1 MQDFKRFSVICSVGG
16 INSAGRSSFD
26 FSYKRLVLDKLDV
39 SAKKFLLK
47 DLSSLTNSEI
57 SSEKDILKKTLVRT
71 INSDLFDP
79 ELLMKDI
86 MNVNAAGQLPE
97 GIDLAKMY
105 NSRQHP
111 KGIQMTIFGVTDCLK
126 NLGRDWDSELKPLL
140 DPKRI
145 GVFSGPAIGQLDYE
159 GMGGLLQ
166 SRKIGKRASSKHLS
180 MSLIGMSAD
189 FINAYV
195 LGSLGKTGT
204 VAGACATFLYN
215 LDLALKG
222 IKNNELDFSIVGSA
236 EAPINPEITDGF
248 LATTGIADDKKILE
262 MQNRNSDDNFE
273 EVDHK
278 NACRPFGDNAGMI
291 LGEAAQFVA
300 VTTLEFALEN
310 GLNILGGF
318 TDVAINADG
327 FKKSISSPGIGNY
340 LTMAQSLSNTL
351 KIGCSIENSIVI
363 AHGTGTFQNRS
374 TESDVLNRVAEGFEL
389 KSWKVTALKGMLGH
403 TMGPAAG
410 DELITAIGIWNHG
423 LIPGINTTK
432 KLADDVLT
440 DNLDFC
446 LKTKE
451 VDKETVN
458 AIYLNAKGFGGNNGS
473 CGIVSPG
480 FIKSKI
486 DKQKLKSYETK
497 LSLTEEK
504 RNIYYEESVNG
515 KYELIYR
522 FNEEILNPS
531 KDMKISKDK
540 ISISNYKDIEEIIL
554 PETNMIYRL
563 SFLF

>member
-1 MQDFKRFSVICSVGG
+1 MQDFKRFPVICSVGG

-26 FSYKRLVLDKLDV
+26 FSYKRLVIDNLDAN
-39 SAKKFLLK
+39 SKKTLLK
-47 DLSSLTNSEI
+47 DLNSLTNSEI
-57 SSEKDILKKTLVRT
+57 SSEKDIFEKTLVRKV
-71 INSDLFDP
+71 NSALFDP
-79 ELLMKDI
+79 DLLMKDV

-97 GIDLAKMY
+97 GINLSKMY

-111 KGIQMTIFGVTDCLK
+111 KGIQMTIFGVTDCLRNMGK
-126 NLGRDWDSELKPLL
+126 DWDTEIKPLL
-140 DPKRI
+140 DPKKI

-195 LGSLGKTGT
+195 IGSLGKTGT

-222 IKNNELDFSIVGSA
+222 IKNDELDFSIVGSA

-262 MQNRNSDDNFE
+262 MQIRNNDDNTE

-310 GLNILGGF
+310 GLKILGGF

-340 LTMAQSLSNTL
+340 ITMAQSLSNTL
-351 KIGCSIENSIVI
+351 KIGCSIQESIVI

-374 TESDVLNRVAEGFEL
+374 TESDVLSRVAEGFKL
-389 KSWKVTALKGMLGH
+389 KNWKVTALKGMLGH

-410 DELITAIGIWNHG
+410 DELITALGIWNHG

-432 KLADDVLT
+432 KLADDVLS

-446 LKTKE
+446 LNTQE
-451 VDKETVN
+451 VDKEKVD

-473 CGIVSPG
+473 CGVVSPS

-486 DKQKLKSYETK
+486 NKRDFKNYEEK
-497 LSLTEEK
+497 LSETEAK
-504 RNIYYEESVNG
+504 RKVYLEESNNG
-515 KYELIYR
+515 NYDLIYR
-522 FNEEILNPS
+522 FKEEVLDPS
-531 KDMKISKDK
+531 EDMKITKDK
-540 ISISNYKDIEEIIL
+540 ISISDYKDIDL
-554 PETNMIYRL
+554 
-563 SFLF
+563 

>member
-1 MQDFKRFSVICSVGG
+1 MQDFKRFPVICSVGG

-26 FSYKRLVLDKLDV
+26 FSYKRLVLDGLDA
-39 SAKKFLLK
+39 STKKSLLK
-47 DLSSLTNSEI
+47 DLNSLTNSEI
-57 SSEKDILKKTLVRT
+57 SSEKDIFEKTLVRKV
-71 INSDLFDP
+71 NSDLFDP
-79 ELLMKDI
+79 DLLMKDI

-97 GIDLAKMY
+97 GINLSEMY

-111 KGIQMTIFGVTDCLK
+111 KGIQMTIFGVTDCLRNIGK
-126 NLGRDWDSELKPLL
+126 DWDTEIKPLL
-140 DPKRI
+140 DPKKI

-262 MQNRNSDDNFE
+262 MQIRNNDDNSE

-300 VTTLEFALEN
+300 VTTLEFAIEN
-310 GLNILGGF
+310 GLKILGGF

-340 LTMAQSLSNTL
+340 ITMAQSLSNTL
-351 KIGCSIENSIVI
+351 KIGCSIQESIVI

-374 TESDVLNRVAEGFEL
+374 TESDVLNRVAEGFKL
-389 KSWKVTALKGMLGH
+389 KDWKVTALKGMLGH

-432 KLADDVLT
+432 KLANDVLT

-446 LKTKE
+446 LSTRE
-451 VDKETVN
+451 IDKEKVD

-473 CGIVSPG
+473 CGVVSPS

-486 DKQKLKSYETK
+486 NKTDLKNYEKK
-497 LSLTEEK
+497 LSDTEVK
-504 RNIYYEESVNG
+504 RKAYLEESNDG
-515 KYELIYR
+515 NYDLIYR
-522 FNEEILNPS
+522 FKEEVLDPS
-531 KDMKISKDK
+531 KDMKITKDK
-540 ISISNYKDIEEIIL
+540 ISISDYKDIDL
-554 PETNMIYRL
+554 
-563 SFLF
+563 

>member
-1 MQDFKRFSVICSVGG
+1 MQDFKRFPVICSVGG

-26 FSYKRLVLDKLDV
+26 FSYKRLVIDNLDAN
-39 SAKKFLLK
+39 SKKTLLK
-47 DLSSLTNSEI
+47 DLNSLTNSEI
-57 SSEKDILKKTLVRT
+57 SSEKDIFEKTLVRKV
-71 INSDLFDP
+71 NSDLFDP
-79 ELLMKDI
+79 DLLMKDV

-97 GIDLAKMY
+97 GINLSKMY

-111 KGIQMTIFGVTDCLK
+111 KGIQMTIFGVTDCLRNMGK
-126 NLGRDWDSELKPLL
+126 DWDTEIKPLL
-140 DPKRI
+140 DPKKI

-195 LGSLGKTGT
+195 IGSLGKTGT

-222 IKNNELDFSIVGSA
+222 IKNDELDFSIVGSA

-262 MQNRNSDDNFE
+262 MQIRNNDDNTE

-310 GLNILGGF
+310 GLKILGGF

-340 LTMAQSLSNTL
+340 ITMAQSLSNTL
-351 KIGCSIENSIVI
+351 KIGCSIQESIVI

-374 TESDVLNRVAEGFEL
+374 TESDVLNRVAEGFKL
-389 KSWKVTALKGMLGH
+389 KNWKVTALKGMLGH
-403 TMGPAAG
+403 TMGPADG
-410 DELITAIGIWNHG
+410 DELITALGIWNHG

-432 KLADDVLT
+432 KLADDVLS

-446 LKTKE
+446 LNTQE
-451 VDKETVN
+451 VDKEKVD

-473 CGIVSPG
+473 CGVVSPS

-486 DKQKLKSYETK
+486 DKKDLKDYEEK
-497 LSLTEEK
+497 LSETEAK
-504 RNIYYEESVNG
+504 RKVYLEESNNG
-515 KYELIYR
+515 NYDLIYR
-522 FNEEILNPS
+522 FKEEVLDPS
-531 KDMKISKDK
+531 EDIKITADK
-540 ISISNYKDIEEIIL
+540 ISISDYKDIDL
-554 PETNMIYRL
+554 
-563 SFLF
+563 

>member
-1 MQDFKRFSVICSVGG
+1 MQDFKRFPVICSVGG

-26 FSYKRLVLDKLDV
+26 FSYKRLILDSLDTQ
-39 SAKKFLLK
+39 SKKSLLK
-47 DLSSLTNSEI
+47 DLNALTNSKI
-57 SSEKDILKKTLVRT
+57 SSEKDILKKTLVRKLD
-71 INSDLFDP
+71 SDLFDP
-79 ELLMKDI
+79 ELLMKDV

-97 GIDLAKMY
+97 GIDLSKMY

-126 NLGRDWDSELKPLL
+126 NLGKDWDTELKPLL
-140 DPKRI
+140 DPKKI

-195 LGSLGKTGT
+195 LGSIGKTGT

-262 MQNRNSDDNFE
+262 MQIRNDDENSID
-273 EVDHK
+273 VDHK

-300 VTTLEFALEN
+300 VTSLEFAITN
-310 GLNILGGF
+310 GLKILGGF

-340 LTMAQSLSNTL
+340 VTMAQSLSNTL
-351 KIGCSIENSIVI
+351 KLGCSIQDSIVI

-389 KSWKVTALKGMLGH
+389 KNWKVTALKGMLGH

-432 KLADDVLT
+432 KLADDVLS

-446 LKTKE
+446 LSTKE
-451 VDKETVN
+451 IDKERVD

-473 CGIVSPG
+473 CGVVSPN

-486 DKQKLKSYETK
+486 NKKDLKNYETK
-497 LSLTEEK
+497 LSETEEK
-504 RNIYYEESVNG
+504 RTFYFEESING
-515 KYELIYR
+515 KYDLIYR
-522 FNEEILNPS
+522 FNEEILDPT
-531 KDMKISKDK
+531 KDIKITKDK
-540 ISISNYKDIEEIIL
+540 ISISDYKDIDL
-554 PETNMIYRL
+554 
-563 SFLF
+563 

>member
-1 MQDFKRFSVICSVGG
+1 MQDFKRFPVICSVGG

-26 FSYKRLVLDKLDV
+26 FSYKRLVIDNLDAN
-39 SAKKFLLK
+39 SKKTLLK
-47 DLSSLTNSEI
+47 DLHSLTNSEI
-57 SSEKDILKKTLVRT
+57 SSEKDIFEKTLVRKV
-71 INSDLFDP
+71 NSALFDP
-79 ELLMKDI
+79 DLLMKDV

-97 GIDLAKMY
+97 GINLSKMY

-111 KGIQMTIFGVTDCLK
+111 KGIQMTIFGVTDCLRNMGK
-126 NLGRDWDSELKPLL
+126 DWDTEIKPLL
-140 DPKRI
+140 DPKKI

-195 LGSLGKTGT
+195 IGSLGKTGT

-222 IKNNELDFSIVGSA
+222 IKNDELDFSIVGSA

-262 MQNRNSDDNFE
+262 MQIRNNDDNTE
-273 EVDHK
+273 EIDHK

-310 GLNILGGF
+310 GLKILGGF

-340 LTMAQSLSNTL
+340 ITMAQSLSNTL
-351 KIGCSIENSIVI
+351 KIGCSIQESIVI

-374 TESDVLNRVAEGFEL
+374 TESDVLSRVAEGFKL
-389 KSWKVTALKGMLGH
+389 KNWKVTALKGMLGH

-410 DELITAIGIWNHG
+410 DELITGLGIWNHG

-432 KLADDVLT
+432 KLANDVLS

-446 LKTKE
+446 LNTRE
-451 VDKETVN
+451 VDREKID

-473 CGIVSPG
+473 CGVVSPS

-486 DKQKLKSYETK
+486 NKRDFKNYEEK
-497 LSLTEEK
+497 LSDTEAK
-504 RNIYYEESVNG
+504 RKVYLEESNNG
-515 KYELIYR
+515 NYDLIYR
-522 FNEEILNPS
+522 FKEEILDPS
-531 KDMKISKDK
+531 GDMKITKDK
-540 ISISNYKDIEEIIL
+540 ISISDYKDIDL
-554 PETNMIYRL
+554 
-563 SFLF
+563 

>member
-1 MQDFKRFSVICSVGG
+1 MQDFKRFPVICSVGG

-26 FSYKRLVLDKLDV
+26 FSYKRLVIDNLDAN
-39 SAKKFLLK
+39 SKKTLLK
-47 DLSSLTNSEI
+47 DLNSLTNSEI
-57 SSEKDILKKTLVRT
+57 SSEKDIFEKTLVRT
-71 INSDLFDP
+71 VNSDLFDP
-79 ELLMKDI
+79 DLLMKDV

-97 GIDLAKMY
+97 GINLSKMY

-111 KGIQMTIFGVTDCLK
+111 KGIQMTIFGVTDCLRNMGK
-126 NLGRDWDSELKPLL
+126 DWDTEIKPLL
-140 DPKRI
+140 DPKKI

-195 LGSLGKTGT
+195 IGSLGKTGT

-222 IKNNELDFSIVGSA
+222 IKNDELDFSIVGSA

-262 MQNRNSDDNFE
+262 MQIRNNDDNTE

-310 GLNILGGF
+310 GLKILGGF

-340 LTMAQSLSNTL
+340 ITMAQSLSNTL
-351 KIGCSIENSIVI
+351 KIGCSIQESIVI

-374 TESDVLNRVAEGFEL
+374 TESDVLSRVAEGFKL
-389 KSWKVTALKGMLGH
+389 KNWKVTALKGMLGH

-410 DELITAIGIWNHG
+410 DELITALGIWNHG

-432 KLADDVLT
+432 KLANDVLS

-446 LKTKE
+446 LNTQE
-451 VDKETVN
+451 VDKEKVD

-473 CGIVSPG
+473 CGVVSPS

-486 DKQKLKSYETK
+486 DKKDLKDYEEK
-497 LSLTEEK
+497 LSETEAK
-504 RNIYYEESVNG
+504 RKVYLEESNNG
-515 KYELIYR
+515 NYDLIYR
-522 FNEEILNPS
+522 FKEEVLDPS
-531 KDMKISKDK
+531 EDMKITADK
-540 ISISNYKDIEEIIL
+540 ISISDYKDIDL
-554 PETNMIYRL
+554 
-563 SFLF
+563 

>member
-1 MQDFKRFSVICSVGG
+1 MQDFKRFPVICSVGG

-26 FSYKRLVLDKLDV
+26 FSYKRLVIDNLDAN
-39 SAKKFLLK
+39 SKKTLLK
-47 DLSSLTNSEI
+47 DLNSLTNSEI
-57 SSEKDILKKTLVRT
+57 SSEKDIFEKTLVRT
-71 INSDLFDP
+71 VNSDLFDP
-79 ELLMKDI
+79 DLLMKDV

-97 GIDLAKMY
+97 GINLSKMY

-111 KGIQMTIFGVTDCLK
+111 KGIQMTIFGVTDCLRNMGK
-126 NLGRDWDSELKPLL
+126 DWDTEIKPLL
-140 DPKRI
+140 DPKKI

-195 LGSLGKTGT
+195 IGSLGKTGT

-222 IKNNELDFSIVGSA
+222 IKNDELDFSIVGSA

-262 MQNRNSDDNFE
+262 MQIRNNDDNTE

-310 GLNILGGF
+310 VLKILGGF

-340 LTMAQSLSNTL
+340 ITMAQSLSNTL
-351 KIGCSIENSIVI
+351 KIGCSIQESIVI

-374 TESDVLNRVAEGFEL
+374 TESDVLSRVAEGFKL
-389 KSWKVTALKGMLGH
+389 KNWKVTALKGMLGH

-410 DELITAIGIWNHG
+410 DELITALGIWNHG

-432 KLADDVLT
+432 KLANDVLS

-446 LKTKE
+446 LNTRE
-451 VDKETVN
+451 VDREKID

-473 CGIVSPG
+473 CGVVSPS

-486 DKQKLKSYETK
+486 NKRDFKNYEEK
-497 LSLTEEK
+497 LSETEAK
-504 RNIYYEESVNG
+504 RKVYLEESNNG
-515 KYELIYR
+515 NYDLIYR
-522 FNEEILNPS
+522 FKEEILDPS
-531 KDMKISKDK
+531 GDMKITKDK
-540 ISISNYKDIEEIIL
+540 ISISDYKDIDL
-554 PETNMIYRL
+554 
-563 SFLF
+563 

>member
-1 MQDFKRFSVICSVGG
+1 MQDFKRFPVICSVGG

-26 FSYKRLVLDKLDV
+26 FSYKRLVLDGLDT
-39 SAKKFLLK
+39 STKKSLLK
-47 DLSSLTNSEI
+47 DLNSLTNSEI
-57 SSEKDILKKTLVRT
+57 SSEKDIFEKTLVRKV
-71 INSDLFDP
+71 NSDLFDP
-79 ELLMKDI
+79 DLLMKDV

-97 GIDLAKMY
+97 GINLSEMY

-111 KGIQMTIFGVTDCLK
+111 KGIQMTIFGVTDCLRNIGK
-126 NLGRDWDSELKPLL
+126 DWDTEIKPLL
-140 DPKRI
+140 DPKKI

-166 SRKIGKRASSKHLS
+166 SRKVGKRASSKHLS

-262 MQNRNSDDNFE
+262 MQIRNNDDNSE

-300 VTTLEFALEN
+300 VTTLEFAIEN
-310 GLNILGGF
+310 GLKILGGF

-340 LTMAQSLSNTL
+340 ITMAQSLSNTL
-351 KIGCSIENSIVI
+351 KIGCSIQESIVI

-374 TESDVLNRVAEGFEL
+374 TESDVLNRVAEGFKL
-389 KSWKVTALKGMLGH
+389 KDWKVTALKGMLGH

-432 KLADDVLT
+432 KLANDVLT

-446 LKTKE
+446 LSTRE
-451 VDKETVN
+451 IDKEKVD

-473 CGIVSPG
+473 CGVVSPS

-486 DKQKLKSYETK
+486 NKTDLKNYEKK
-497 LSLTEEK
+497 LSDTEVK
-504 RNIYYEESVNG
+504 RKAYLEESNDG
-515 KYELIYR
+515 NYDLIYR
-522 FNEEILNPS
+522 FKEEVLDPS
-531 KDMKISKDK
+531 KDMKITKDK
-540 ISISNYKDIEEIIL
+540 ISISDYKDIDL
-554 PETNMIYRL
+554 
-563 SFLF
+563 

>member
-1 MQDFKRFSVICSVGG
+1 MQDFKRFPVICSVGG

-26 FSYKRLVLDKLDV
+26 FSYKRLVLDKLDA

-97 GIDLAKMY
+97 GIDLSKMY

-126 NLGRDWDSELKPLL
+126 NLGKDWDSELKPLL

-374 TESDVLNRVAEGFEL
+374 TESDVLNRVAEGFDL

-504 RNIYYEESVNG
+504 RNIYFEESVNG

-540 ISISNYKDIEEIIL
+540 ISISNYKDIDL
-554 PETNMIYRL
+554 
-563 SFLF
+563 

>member
-1 MQDFKRFSVICSVGG
+1 MQDFKRFPVICSVGG

-26 FSYKRLVLDKLDV
+26 FSYKRLVIDNLDANSKKL
-39 SAKKFLLK
+39 LLK
-47 DLSSLTNSEI
+47 DLNSLTNSEI
-57 SSEKDILKKTLVRT
+57 SSEKDIFEKTLVRKV
-71 INSDLFDP
+71 NSDLFDP
-79 ELLMKDI
+79 DLLMKDV

-97 GIDLAKMY
+97 GINLSKMY

-111 KGIQMTIFGVTDCLK
+111 KGIQMTIFGVTDCLRNMGK
-126 NLGRDWDSELKPLL
+126 DWDTEIKPLL
-140 DPKRI
+140 DPKKI

-262 MQNRNSDDNFE
+262 MQIRNNDDNSE

-291 LGEAAQFVA
+291 LGEAAQFAA
-300 VTTLEFALEN
+300 VTTLEFAIKN
-310 GLNILGGF
+310 GLKILGGF

-340 LTMAQSLSNTL
+340 ITMAQSLSNTL
-351 KIGCSIENSIVI
+351 KIGCSIEESIVI

-374 TESDVLNRVAEGFEL
+374 TESDVLNRVAEGFKL
-389 KSWKVTALKGMLGH
+389 KNWKVTALKGMLGH

-410 DELITAIGIWNHG
+410 DELITALGIWNHG

-432 KLADDVLT
+432 KLADDVLSN
-440 DNLDFC
+440 NLDFC
-446 LKTKE
+446 LNTQE
-451 VDKETVN
+451 VDKEKVD

-473 CGIVSPG
+473 CGVVSPS

-486 DKQKLKSYETK
+486 DKKDLKDYEEK
-497 LSLTEEK
+497 LSETEAK
-504 RNIYYEESVNG
+504 RKVYLEESNNG
-515 KYELIYR
+515 NYDLIYR
-522 FNEEILNPS
+522 FKEEVLDPS
-531 KDMKISKDK
+531 EDMKITVDK
-540 ISISNYKDIEEIIL
+540 ISISDYRDIDL
-554 PETNMIYRL
+554 
-563 SFLF
+563 

>member
-1 MQDFKRFSVICSVGG
+1 MQDFKRFPVICSVGG

-26 FSYKRLVLDKLDV
+26 FSYKRLVLDKLDA

-97 GIDLAKMY
+97 GIDLSTMY

-126 NLGRDWDSELKPLL
+126 NLGKDWDSELKPLL

-504 RNIYYEESVNG
+504 RNIYFEESVNG

-540 ISISNYKDIEEIIL
+540 ISISNYKDIDL
-554 PETNMIYRL
+554 
-563 SFLF
+563 

>member
-1 MQDFKRFSVICSVGG
+1 MQDFKRFPVICSVGG

-26 FSYKRLVLDKLDV
+26 FSYKRLVLDGLDA
-39 SAKKFLLK
+39 STKKSLLK
-47 DLSSLTNSEI
+47 DLNSLTNSEI
-57 SSEKDILKKTLVRT
+57 SSEKDIFEKTLVRKV
-71 INSDLFDP
+71 NSDLFDP
-79 ELLMKDI
+79 DLLMKDV

-97 GIDLAKMY
+97 GINLSEMY

-111 KGIQMTIFGVTDCLK
+111 KGIQMTIFGVTDCLR
-126 NLGRDWDSELKPLL
+126 NIGRDWDTEIKPLL
-140 DPKRI
+140 DPKKI

-262 MQNRNSDDNFE
+262 MQIRNNDDNSE

-300 VTTLEFALEN
+300 VTTLEFAIEN
-310 GLNILGGF
+310 GLKILGGF

-340 LTMAQSLSNTL
+340 ITMAQSLSNTL
-351 KIGCSIENSIVI
+351 KIGCSIQESIVI

-374 TESDVLNRVAEGFEL
+374 TESDVLNRVAEGFKL
-389 KSWKVTALKGMLGH
+389 KDWKVTALKGMLGH

-432 KLADDVLT
+432 KLANDVLT

-446 LKTKE
+446 LSTRE
-451 VDKETVN
+451 IDKEKID

-473 CGIVSPG
+473 CGVVSPS

-486 DKQKLKSYETK
+486 NKTDLKNYEKK
-497 LSLTEEK
+497 LSDTEVK
-504 RNIYYEESVNG
+504 RKVYLEESNNG
-515 KYELIYR
+515 NYDLIYR
-522 FNEEILNPS
+522 FKEDVLDPS
-531 KDMKISKDK
+531 EDMKITKDK
-540 ISISNYKDIEEIIL
+540 ISISDYKDIDL
-554 PETNMIYRL
+554 
-563 SFLF
+563 

>member
-1 MQDFKRFSVICSVGG
+1 MQDFKRFPVICSVGG

-26 FSYKRLVLDKLDV
+26 FSYKRLVLDKLDA

-57 SSEKDILKKTLVRT
+57 SSEQDILTKTLVRT

-97 GIDLAKMY
+97 GIDLSKMY

-374 TESDVLNRVAEGFEL
+374 TESDVLNRVAEGFDL

-504 RNIYYEESVNG
+504 RNIYFEESVSG

-540 ISISNYKDIEEIIL
+540 ISISNYKDIDL
-554 PETNMIYRL
+554 
-563 SFLF
+563 

>member
-1 MQDFKRFSVICSVGG
+1 MQDFKRFPVICSVGG

-26 FSYKRLVLDKLDV
+26 FSYKRLVMDSLDTPSKEILI
-39 SAKKFLLK
+39 K
-47 DLSSLTNSEI
+47 DLDSLTNSEI
-57 SSEKDILKKTLVRT
+57 SSEQDILEKTLVRKV
-71 INSDLFDP
+71 NSDLFDP
-79 ELLMKDI
+79 ELLMKDV

-97 GIDLAKMY
+97 GINLSKMY

-111 KGIQMTIFGVTDCLK
+111 KGIQMTIFGVTDCLR
-126 NLGRDWDSELKPLL
+126 NLGKDWETQIKPLL
-140 DPKRI
+140 DPKKI

-166 SRKIGKRASSKHLS
+166 SRKIGKRANSKHLS

-236 EAPINPEITDGF
+236 EAPVNPEITDGF

-262 MQNRNSDDNFE
+262 MQFRNDDENSD
-273 EVDHK
+273 EVNHK

-310 GLNILGGF
+310 GLKILGGF

-340 LTMAQSLSNTL
+340 ITMAQSLSNTL
-351 KIGCSIENSIVI
+351 KIGCSIQESIVI

-374 TESDVLNRVAEGFEL
+374 TESDVLNRVADGFKL
-389 KSWKVTALKGMLGH
+389 KNWKVTALKGMLGH

-432 KLADDVLT
+432 KLADDVCS

-446 LKTKE
+446 LSTRK
-451 VDKETVN
+451 VDIEKVD

-473 CGIVSPG
+473 CGVVSPD

-486 DKQKLKSYETK
+486 NQKELKNYESK
-497 LSLTEEK
+497 LTETEEN
-504 RNIYYEESVNG
+504 RTVYFEESNSG
-515 KYELIYR
+515 KYDLIYR
-522 FNEEILNPS
+522 FKEEILDPAS
-531 KDMKISKDK
+531 DMKITKDK
-540 ISISNYKDIEEIIL
+540 ISISDYKDIDL
-554 PETNMIYRL
+554 
-563 SFLF
+563 

>member
-1 MQDFKRFSVICSVGG
+1 MQDFKRFPVICSVGG

-26 FSYKRLVLDKLDV
+26 FSYKRLVLDKLDAN
-39 SAKKFLLK
+39 AKKLLLQ

-57 SSEKDILKKTLVRT
+57 SSEQDILMKTLVRT

-273 EVDHK
+273 GVDHK

-451 VDKETVN
+451 VDKDTVN

-504 RNIYYEESVNG
+504 RNVYLEESISG

-531 KDMKISKDK
+531 KDLKISKDK
-540 ISISNYKDIEEIIL
+540 ISISNYKDIDL
-554 PETNMIYRL
+554 
-563 SFLF
+563 

>member
-1 MQDFKRFSVICSVGG
+1 MQDFKRFPVICSVGG

-26 FSYKRLVLDKLDV
+26 FSYKRLVLDKLDA

-57 SSEKDILKKTLVRT
+57 SSEQDILTKTLVRT

-97 GIDLAKMY
+97 GIDLSTMY

-126 NLGRDWDSELKPLL
+126 NLGKDWDSELKPLL

-504 RNIYYEESVNG
+504 RNIYFEESVNG

-540 ISISNYKDIEEIIL
+540 ISISNYKDIDL
-554 PETNMIYRL
+554 
-563 SFLF
+563 

>member
-1 MQDFKRFSVICSVGG
+1 MQDFKRFPVICSVGG

-26 FSYKRLVLDKLDV
+26 FSYKRLVIDNLDAN
-39 SAKKFLLK
+39 SKKTLLK
-47 DLSSLTNSEI
+47 DLNSLTNSEI
-57 SSEKDILKKTLVRT
+57 SSEKDIFEKTLVRKV
-71 INSDLFDP
+71 NSDLFDP
-79 ELLMKDI
+79 DLLMKDV

-97 GIDLAKMY
+97 GINLSKMY

-111 KGIQMTIFGVTDCLK
+111 KGIQMTIFGVTDCLRNMGK
-126 NLGRDWDSELKPLL
+126 DWDTEIKPLL
-140 DPKRI
+140 DPKKI

-195 LGSLGKTGT
+195 IGSLGKTGT

-222 IKNNELDFSIVGSA
+222 IKNDELDFSIVGSA

-262 MQNRNSDDNFE
+262 MQIRNNDDNTE

-310 GLNILGGF
+310 GLKILGGF

-340 LTMAQSLSNTL
+340 ITMAQSLSNTL
-351 KIGCSIENSIVI
+351 KIGCSIQESIVI

-374 TESDVLNRVAEGFEL
+374 TESDVLSRVAEGFKL
-389 KSWKVTALKGMLGH
+389 KNWKVTALKGMLGH

-410 DELITAIGIWNHG
+410 DELITALGIWNHG

-432 KLADDVLT
+432 KLANDVLS

-446 LKTKE
+446 LNTRE
-451 VDKETVN
+451 VDREKID

-473 CGIVSPG
+473 CGVVSPS

-486 DKQKLKSYETK
+486 NKRDFKNYEEK
-497 LSLTEEK
+497 LSDTEAK
-504 RNIYYEESVNG
+504 RKVYLEESNNG
-515 KYELIYR
+515 NYDLIYR
-522 FNEEILNPS
+522 FKEEVLDPS
-531 KDMKISKDK
+531 EDMKITKDK
-540 ISISNYKDIEEIIL
+540 ISISDYKDIDL
-554 PETNMIYRL
+554 
-563 SFLF
+563 

>member
-1 MQDFKRFSVICSVGG
+1 MQDFKRFPVICSVGG

-26 FSYKRLVLDKLDV
+26 FSYKRLVLDKLDA

-97 GIDLAKMY
+97 GIDLSKMY

-374 TESDVLNRVAEGFEL
+374 TESDVLNRVAEGFDL

-504 RNIYYEESVNG
+504 RNIYFEESVNG

-540 ISISNYKDIEEIIL
+540 ISISNYKDIDL
-554 PETNMIYRL
+554 
-563 SFLF
+563 

>member
-1 MQDFKRFSVICSVGG
+1 MQDFKRFPVICSVGG

-26 FSYKRLVLDKLDV
+26 FSYKRLVIDNLDAN
-39 SAKKFLLK
+39 SKKTLLK
-47 DLSSLTNSEI
+47 DLNSLTNSEI
-57 SSEKDILKKTLVRT
+57 SSEKDIFEKTLVRT
-71 INSDLFDP
+71 VNSDLFDP
-79 ELLMKDI
+79 DLLMKDV

-97 GIDLAKMY
+97 GINLSKMY

-111 KGIQMTIFGVTDCLK
+111 KGIQMTIFGVTDCLRNMGK
-126 NLGRDWDSELKPLL
+126 DWDTEIKPLL
-140 DPKRI
+140 DPKKI

-195 LGSLGKTGT
+195 IGSLGKTGT

-222 IKNNELDFSIVGSA
+222 IKNDELDFSIVGSA

-262 MQNRNSDDNFE
+262 MQIRNNDDNTE

-310 GLNILGGF
+310 GLKILGGF

-340 LTMAQSLSNTL
+340 ITMAQSLSNTL
-351 KIGCSIENSIVI
+351 KIGCSIQESIVI
-363 AHGTGTFQNRS
+363 AHGTGTYQNRS
-374 TESDVLNRVAEGFEL
+374 TESDVLNRVAEGFKL
-389 KSWKVTALKGMLGH
+389 KNWKVTALKGMLGH

-410 DELITAIGIWNHG
+410 DELITALGIWNHG

-432 KLADDVLT
+432 KLADDVLS

-446 LKTKE
+446 LNTQE
-451 VDKETVN
+451 VDKEKVD

-473 CGIVSPG
+473 CGVVSPS

-486 DKQKLKSYETK
+486 DKKDLKDYEEK
-497 LSLTEEK
+497 LSETEAK
-504 RNIYYEESVNG
+504 RKVYLEESNNG
-515 KYELIYR
+515 NYDLIYR
-522 FNEEILNPS
+522 FKEEILDPS
-531 KDMKISKDK
+531 EDMKITKDK
-540 ISISNYKDIEEIIL
+540 ISISDYKDIDL
-554 PETNMIYRL
+554 
-563 SFLF
+563 

>member
-1 MQDFKRFSVICSVGG
+1 MQDFKRFPVICSVGG

-26 FSYKRLVLDKLDV
+26 FSYKRLVLDGLDA
-39 SAKKFLLK
+39 STKKSLLK
-47 DLSSLTNSEI
+47 DLNSLTNSEI
-57 SSEKDILKKTLVRT
+57 SSEKDIFEKTLVRKV
-71 INSDLFDP
+71 NSDLFDP
-79 ELLMKDI
+79 DLLMKDV

-97 GIDLAKMY
+97 GINLSEMY

-111 KGIQMTIFGVTDCLK
+111 KGIQMTIFGVTDCLRNIGK
-126 NLGRDWDSELKPLL
+126 DWDTEIKPLL
-140 DPKRI
+140 DPKKI

-195 LGSLGKTGT
+195 LGSIGKTGT

-262 MQNRNSDDNFE
+262 MQIRNNDDNSE
-273 EVDHK
+273 EINHK

-300 VTTLEFALEN
+300 VTTLEFAIEN
-310 GLNILGGF
+310 GLKILGGF

-340 LTMAQSLSNTL
+340 ITMAQSLSNTL
-351 KIGCSIENSIVI
+351 KIGCSIQESIVI

-374 TESDVLNRVAEGFEL
+374 TESDVLNRVAEGFKL
-389 KSWKVTALKGMLGH
+389 KDWKVTALKGMLGH

-432 KLADDVLT
+432 KLANDVLT

-446 LKTKE
+446 LSTRE
-451 VDKETVN
+451 IDKEKVD

-473 CGIVSPG
+473 CGVVSPS

-486 DKQKLKSYETK
+486 NKTDLKNYEKK
-497 LSLTEEK
+497 LSDTEVK
-504 RNIYYEESVNG
+504 RKVYLEESNAG
-515 KYELIYR
+515 NYDLIYR
-522 FNEEILNPS
+522 FKEEVLDPS
-531 KDMKISKDK
+531 KDMKITKDK
-540 ISISNYKDIEEIIL
+540 ISISDYKDIDL
-554 PETNMIYRL
+554 
-563 SFLF
+563 

>member
-1 MQDFKRFSVICSVGG
+1 MQDFKRFPVICSVGG

-26 FSYKRLVLDKLDV
+26 FSYKRLVLDKLD
-39 SAKKFLLK
+39 SSSKKFLLK

-97 GIDLAKMY
+97 GIDLSTMY

-126 NLGRDWDSELKPLL
+126 NLGKDWDSELKPLL

-374 TESDVLNRVAEGFEL
+374 TESDVLNRVAEGFDL

-504 RNIYYEESVNG
+504 RNIYFEESVNG

-540 ISISNYKDIEEIIL
+540 ISISNYKDIDL
-554 PETNMIYRL
+554 
-563 SFLF
+563 

>member
-1 MQDFKRFSVICSVGG
+1 MQDFKRFPVICSVGG

-26 FSYKRLVLDKLDV
+26 FSYKRLVIDNLDAN
-39 SAKKFLLK
+39 SKKTLLK
-47 DLSSLTNSEI
+47 DLNSLTNSEI
-57 SSEKDILKKTLVRT
+57 SSEKDIFEKTLVRT
-71 INSDLFDP
+71 VNSDLFDP
-79 ELLMKDI
+79 DLLMKDV

-97 GIDLAKMY
+97 GINLSKMY

-111 KGIQMTIFGVTDCLK
+111 KGIQMTIFGVTDCLRNMGK
-126 NLGRDWDSELKPLL
+126 DWDTEIKPLL
-140 DPKRI
+140 DPKKI

-195 LGSLGKTGT
+195 IGSLGKTGT

-222 IKNNELDFSIVGSA
+222 IKNDELDFSIVGSA

-262 MQNRNSDDNFE
+262 MQIRNNDDNTE

-310 GLNILGGF
+310 GLKILGGF

-340 LTMAQSLSNTL
+340 ITMAQSLSNTL
-351 KIGCSIENSIVI
+351 KIGCSIQESIVI

-374 TESDVLNRVAEGFEL
+374 TESDVLSRVAEGFKL
-389 KSWKVTALKGMLGH
+389 KNWKVTALKGMLGH

-410 DELITAIGIWNHG
+410 DELITALGIWNHG

-432 KLADDVLT
+432 KLADDVLS

-446 LKTKE
+446 LNTQE
-451 VDKETVN
+451 VDKEKVD

-473 CGIVSPG
+473 CGVVSPS

-486 DKQKLKSYETK
+486 NKRDFKNYEEK
-497 LSLTEEK
+497 LSETEAK
-504 RNIYYEESVNG
+504 RKVYLEESNNG
-515 KYELIYR
+515 NYDLIYR
-522 FNEEILNPS
+522 FKEEVLDPS
-531 KDMKISKDK
+531 EDMKITADK
-540 ISISNYKDIEEIIL
+540 ISISDYKDIDL
-554 PETNMIYRL
+554 
-563 SFLF
+563 

>member
-1 MQDFKRFSVICSVGG
+1 MQDFKRFPVICSVGG

-26 FSYKRLVLDKLDV
+26 FSYKRLVLDKLDAN
-39 SAKKFLLK
+39 AKKLLLQ

-57 SSEKDILKKTLVRT
+57 SSEQDILMKTLVRT

-273 EVDHK
+273 GVDHK

-451 VDKETVN
+451 VDKDTVN

-504 RNIYYEESVNG
+504 RNIYFEESVNG

-540 ISISNYKDIEEIIL
+540 ISISNYKDIDL
-554 PETNMIYRL
+554 
-563 SFLF
+563 